1 MRRVRIPRRRKRPD
15 KDYVPERMPDN
26 DKAPRLATQG
36 RKKRC

>member
-26 DKAPRLATQG
+26 EKAPCRENTEP
-36 RKKRC
+36 